1 MKFLRKINLE
11 INKDLYNPIQVKQND
26 TARYLL
32 FNLLDNGVPFSLENK
47 TVRVYG
53 LKPDGTKVFNNLTI
67 INAARGLA
75 ELQLTTQ
82 MLVKPGCLK
91 LELVIYEATDIL
103 STTKFDIDVI
113 ASLRD
118 DAAIESTNEFSALT
132 LGLSKLDEWDKYFK
146 ETSGAIEEKY
156 TERLNGI
163 NSSLEHKVNK
173 EVGKGLSTNDYS
185 NEEQIEVSKVKDKA
199 DIIYVNNKV
208 ATLSNGTPLFAS
220 SVSEMTDTTKNYVN
234 ITDGFIYTYNGSTFI
249 KSTAQYQSQGIA
261 NSSIKIKSN
270 SSELTDLIG
279 YKNIEC
285 EWVIGQI
292 QSGNINTN
300 AKVRVTT
307 NNLINLTD
315 DITCMIGDTS
325 LYKYYVFYY
334 TKNGVYTGN
343 YKEIT
348 ETTIIPKNLNSS
360 IRFSIGYIDDRIIS
374 SLEITDTIDLF
385 NDYYTPKSLKAKI
398 DELSNDLIPSYW
410 KSHLESKIDI
420 IKSLQ
425 LNSSWNGTSFAFITD
440 VHWNDNAKNSPVLL
454 NKIMNECNI
463 NYCFDGGDFCAN
475 PSGLT
480 KVQQESEIK
489 EYLLAFEKLNGRK
502 LISLGNHDDNSIN
515 NLYAQTII
523 DKEMYNL
530 IYRKNSLYN
539 QIKKGKT
546 GSYFYVDDEMVKVRY
561 VTLNCIDIPYV
572 QVEDGLKY
580 KGMDTWAF
588 RQEQLSWFANV
599 ALDVPNS
606 EWSVVVCSHVPINQ
620 GLIINDHIFMNV
632 LQAFNDKTQY
642 QGESLPSVNDD
653 FKLSVSVDYTNKG
666 GNVICWISGHTH
678 QDKFI
683 TLPENITYK
692 VLCTIND
699 SLNVQSGQA
708 TKTKGTATEQAFDIF
723 TINKETRTVNITR
736 IGAGVDRSFTY

>member
-1 MKFLRKINLE
+1 MKRTPNLNLPIYNTPETDRFLIEDLNTAYSQIDYAYGVAKEVPNVNASAEVADARLGEENLGIFNRKIKSQLE
-11 INKDLYNPIQVKQND
+11 D
-26 TARYLL
+26 
-32 FNLLDNGVPFSLENK
+32 
-47 TVRVYG
+47 
-53 LKPDGTKVFNNLTI
+53 
-67 INAARGLA
+67 
-75 ELQLTTQ
+75 
-82 MLVKPGCLK
+82 
-91 LELVIYEATDIL
+91 
-103 STTKFDIDVI
+103 
-113 ASLRD
+113 
-118 DAAIESTNEFSALT
+118 
-132 LGLSKLDEWDKYFK
+132 
-146 ETSGAIEEKY
+146 
-156 TERLNGI
+156 
-163 NSSLEHKVNK
+163 KVNK
-173 EVGKGLSTNDYS
+173 EQGKGLSTNDYS
-185 NEEQIEVSKVKDKA
+185 DEEQIEVLKVKDKA

-234 ITDGFIYTYNGSTFI
+234 TTDGFIYTYNGSTFI
-249 KSTAQYQSQGIA
+249 KSTVQYQSQGIA
-261 NSSIKIKSN
+261 DKSVKIKSN

-315 DITCMIGDTS
+315 DITCTIGDTS

-334 TKNGVYTGN
+334 TKNGVYTGTW
-343 YKEIT
+343 KEIS
-348 ETTIIPKNLNSS
+348 ENTIIPKNINSS

-374 SLEITDTIDLF
+374 SLELSNTIELF

-398 DELSNDLIPSYW
+398 DELNNDLIPSYW
-410 KSHLESKIDI
+410 VSHLESKINT

-454 NKIMNECNI
+454 NKTMNECNI

-546 GSYFYVDDEMVKVRY
+546 GSYFYVDDEMAKVRY
-561 VTLNCIDIPYV
+561 ITLNCIDIPYV
-572 QVEDGLKY
+572 QVGDGLKY

-588 RQEQLSWFANV
+588 RQEQLNWFANI
-599 ALDVPNS
+599 ALNVPNS

-620 GLIINDHIFMNV
+620 GLIINDHIFMNT

-736 IGAGVDRSFTY
+736 IGAGIDRSFTY